1 VESHRLREDY
11 LISRR
16 HANNQA
22 TRYVLN
28 PQLIEKAFDFSQG
41 AERAALWQERVTMCC
56 NKCALEKDR
65 TTRASDEK
73 FRASERANER
83 TSDSSRARDRVF
95 QHDGDNGGELG
106 TDAAAPAADDDS
118 YGPGRAMEDT
128 DRGDHSAGE
137 AKRSNQRSDLLQR
150 WRGTRRG

>member
-1 VESHRLREDY
+1 MISVAHDKAHHRTEQSLRLNFDDECWQLTCDFVLLQLRQLELCLVPVESHRLREDY

-83 TSDSSRARDRVF
+83 LEPST
-95 QHDGDNGGELG
+95 
-106 TDAAAPAADDDS
+106 
-118 YGPGRAMEDT
+118 
-128 DRGDHSAGE
+128 
-137 AKRSNQRSDLLQR
+137 
-150 WRGTRRG
+150 